1 MYFCKNSLQIQDSK
15 KEVIITIKI
24 LPTQEKLNVEEEQ
37 LSQSND
43 DQEAKEVQ
51 EEEIKKQENIQI
63 PIV

>member
-1 MYFCKNSLQIQDSK
+1 MYFCKNSLQIQHSK

-24 LPTQEKLNVEEEQ
+24 LPTQEKLNVEEE

-43 DQEAKEVQ
+43 DQIAKEVQ